1 MKFGQFEIYPLSDG
15 YFRLDGGAMFG
26 VVPRVIWEK
35 TNPPDERNRIYLAL
49 GVLLVQAHGENILVD
64 TGIGSKGDRKF
75 RDIYGVDR
83 SPSLEISLAG
93 LGLAPENI
101 TRVINTHFHFD
112 HAGGNTRRTPG
123 GEIVPAFPRASY
135 YIQRQE
141 WEAAIHPN
149 ERTRGSYL
157 MENYEVLEKRGM
169 LFFLEG
175 ETALLDG
182 IRVIETPGHT
192 EHHQSVIL
200 SSEGKRA
207 IFLGDLIPTVSHLPY
222 PFIMGYDLFPL
233 TTLRTKKRILQQAFE
248 EEWLLIF
255 QHDPRMRMGYLREER
270 NGFILEEVKE

>member
-1 MKFGQFEIYPLSDG
+1 
-15 YFRLDGGAMFG
+15 
-26 VVPRVIWEK
+26 
-35 TNPPDERNRIYLAL
+35 
-49 GVLLVQAHGENILVD
+49 
-64 TGIGSKGDRKF
+64 
-75 RDIYGVDR
+75 
-83 SPSLEISLAG
+83 LETSLAG
-93 LGLAPENI
+93 VGLSPGDI

-112 HAGGNTRRTPG
+112 HAGGNTRLTPE
-123 GEIVPAFPRASY
+123 GEIVPAFPRATY

-169 LFFLEG
+169 LTFLEG
-175 ETALLDG
+175 EATLLDG
-182 IRVIETPGHT
+182 VRVIETPGHT

-222 PFIMGYDLFPL
+222 PFIMGYDLLPL
-233 TTLRTKKRILQQAFE
+233 VTLSTKKKILQQAFE

-255 QHDPRMRMGYLREER
+255 QHDPRVRMGYLREGKG
-270 NGFILEEVKE
+270 GFVLKEIKG